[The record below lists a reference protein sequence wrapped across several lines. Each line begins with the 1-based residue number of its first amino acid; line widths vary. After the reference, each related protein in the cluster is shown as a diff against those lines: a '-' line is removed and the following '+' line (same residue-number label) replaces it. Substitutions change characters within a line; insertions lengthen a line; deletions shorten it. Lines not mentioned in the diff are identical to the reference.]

1 MTDRPG
7 LLPALVFLTAVAAAP
22 AGVHAMPSAPAVAA
36 PRPSAFVLDVADA
49 RHPHRNVN
57 RHVDRGGDTGNAQV
71 EQLNQ
76 MSLQRAQQ
84 GQNAPT
90 PGPDTTSNLN
100 SMSERNAARGRDMG
114 GQAPM
119 PFR

>member
-1 MTDRPG
+1 M
-7 LLPALVFLTAVAAAP
+7 VFLTAVAAAP
-22 AGVHAMPSAPAVAA
+22 AGGHAMPSAPAAAA
-36 PRPSAFVLDVADA
+36 PRPSPFILDVADA
-49 RHPHRNVN
+49 RHPHRNV
-57 RHVDRGGDTGNAQV
+57 DRRGDTGNAEV
-71 EQLNQ
+71 ERLNE

-100 SMSERNAARGRDMG
+100 GISERNAARGRDMG

>member
-7 LLPALVFLTAVAAAP
+7 FLPALVFLTAVAAP
-22 AGVHAMPSAPAVAA
+22 LAGVQAMPSAPAVAVS
-36 PRPSAFVLDVADA
+36 RPSAYVLDVADA

-57 RHVDRGGDTGNAQV
+57 RRVDRGGDTGNAEV
-71 EQLNQ
+71 ERLNQ

-84 GQNAPT
+84 GQDAPT

-100 SMSERNAARGRDMG
+100 RMSEQDAARGRNMG